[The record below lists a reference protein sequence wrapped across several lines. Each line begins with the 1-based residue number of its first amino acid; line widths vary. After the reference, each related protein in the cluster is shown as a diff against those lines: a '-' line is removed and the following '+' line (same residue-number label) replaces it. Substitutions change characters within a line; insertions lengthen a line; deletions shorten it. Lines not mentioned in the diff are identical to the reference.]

1 MAVPVLGGFP
11 IFMVVRVL
19 GFIIAS
25 LVLTWT
31 VHYRGGLALS
41 SDNKDHIFNVILF
54 RLRLIYHVNDLDL
67 LVENVKC
74 SCCCV

>member
-19 GFIIAS
+19 GFIIAA
-25 LVLTWT
+25 LVLIWT

-41 SDNKDHIFNVILF
+41 SDNKDHIFNVILSIVV
-54 RLRLIYHVNDLDL
+54 LTHM
-67 LVENVKC
+67 
-74 SCCCV
+74 

>member
-11 IFMVVRVL
+11 IFLVVRVL
-19 GFIIAS
+19 GFIIAA

-41 SDNKDHIFNVILF
+41 SDNKDHIFNVYLSLFILVLTDF
-54 RLRLIYHVNDLDL
+54 KFLNTR
-67 LVENVKC
+67 
-74 SCCCV
+74 S